1 MEAPPGV
8 LPRRPGPPGSG
19 RSVTEESLVP
29 LPGFQGPVLDD
40 VPGPG
45 SIANVPQARF
55 EWCTIIA
62 PFLKMFM
69 ILHCI

>member
-19 RSVTEESLVP
+19 RSAEESLVP

-45 SIANVPQARF
+45 SIATSRKRALNG
-55 EWCTIIA
+55 A
-62 PFLKMFM
+62 PL
-69 ILHCI
+69 